1 MDRPPLLAFHCPMS
15 WLITSRV
22 RGHLIWK
29 DSSGVARTEQGFK
42 RKQWHS
48 TGRSINLNM
57 NGVCFLSKRA
67 LNGHQL
73 TTKRLV
79 LLKRAWKWVITRKEG
94 HQVKYIMRSL
104 ILIEGKKGNWEPWK
118 SQNTNAS
125 LCIGAH
131 QDSVPSHSASLHSSR
146 VIASTLMDHSP
157 PPCRWLLKLHGGP
170 SSQALSLRVI
180 LSHILLA
187 IHWDVWKQL
196 KLSMSQTESAL
207 SVHTHIKPVL
217 LGPWMSTAT
226 SRLIVEWCWRLIATS
241 RP

>member
-15 WLITSRV
+15 WLTTSGV

-42 RKQWHS
+42 RKQWYS

-73 TTKRLV
+73 TTKKLV

-94 HQVKYIMRSL
+94 HQVKYIMKSL
-104 ILIEGKKGNWEPWK
+104 ILIEGEKGNWEPWK

-125 LCIGAH
+125 LRIRAH
-131 QDSVPSHSASLHSSR
+131 QDSVLSHSASLHFSW

-157 PPCRWLLKLHGGP
+157 PPCRWLLKLHGEP

-180 LSHILLA
+180 SPTSSWLSTEMCGSNSNSVCPRLNLPYLFTPTSNLFFLGPECRLQ
-187 IHWDVWKQL
+187 HWDW
-196 KLSMSQTESAL
+196 
-207 SVHTHIKPVL
+207 
-217 LGPWMSTAT
+217 
-226 SRLIVEWCWRLIATS
+226 
-241 RP
+241 